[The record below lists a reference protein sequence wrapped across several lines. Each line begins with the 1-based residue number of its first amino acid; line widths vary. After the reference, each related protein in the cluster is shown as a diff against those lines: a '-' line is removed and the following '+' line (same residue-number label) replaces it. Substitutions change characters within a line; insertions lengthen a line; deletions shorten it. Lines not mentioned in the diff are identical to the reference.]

1 MVHQATKHNKQ
12 TAKVCMYV
20 LRIVAMRTWFE
31 VGLRTQSRSIVG
43 LLPYRMPVT
52 LVKVPEESEQQ

>member
-1 MVHQATKHNKQ
+1 MQ
-12 TAKVCMYV
+12 
-20 LRIVAMRTWFE
+20 TWFE
-31 VGLRTQSRSIVG
+31 VGLKTQSQSIVG